1 MVQWIEKC
9 VVSQVH
15 IYKIMQTLST
25 QRYVIKDIGFVAI
38 CMSMKYFDK
47 INNVYYSNIGIFTKI
62 QKHSKIYKYICRTR
76 YIKNKLYE
84 YRRHVVIQYA

>member
-38 CMSMKYFDK
+38 CMSMKYFNK
-47 INNVYYSNIGIFTKI
+47 IKQCSIQIYIVIFTKFKSI
-62 QKHSKIYKYICRTR
+62 VKITIISVGQDT
-76 YIKNKLYE
+76 
-84 YRRHVVIQYA
+84 